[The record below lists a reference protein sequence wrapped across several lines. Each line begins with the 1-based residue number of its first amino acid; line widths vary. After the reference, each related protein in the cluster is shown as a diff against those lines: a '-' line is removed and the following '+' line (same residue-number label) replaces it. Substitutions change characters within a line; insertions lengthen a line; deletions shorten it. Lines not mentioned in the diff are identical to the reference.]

1 MTAIL
6 TGMRRYLIV
15 ALTYIYLMISDAE
28 HLFIH
33 LLAICESW
41 KKCHSES
48 LAQFFI
54 ALFLLKC
61 MNYLYILDINPLTET
76 WFANFF
82 SHFVGCLF
90 ILLLSFA
97 LHKLFSWCSPTFS
110 FLFCCLYFRYDFQ
123 KIITKTHI
131 MELFPLC
138 FLLRVWWFQVLH
150 LSL

>member
-1 MTAIL
+1 M
-6 TGMRRYLIV
+6 

-82 SHFVGCLF
+82 LPFCR
-90 ILLLSFA
+90 LSFHSVA
-97 LHKLFSWCSPTFS
+97 F
-110 FLFCCLYFRYDFQ
+110 FCFAQAF
-123 KIITKTHI
+123 
-131 MELFPLC
+131 
-138 FLLRVWWFQVLH
+138 
-150 LSL
+150 